1 MKKFS
6 NVLLAAALIFL
17 CSAFGASADLLVWNY
32 TNDPYPNHVISN
44 DYSVPDAKNWYLL
57 QLPSWYDS
65 RLVTAFTID
74 MYGYGD
80 DSSRTID
87 IWGRLSSSP
96 GERIAGYDV
105 ATSRSFILRL
115 DLLSG
120 DLLYSYKKWDGQWT
134 AFSDKG
140 DLASWIELSD
150 FDPIDSFMIGY
161 ACHYTLDKTKLH
173 IEQKPVPEPASMLLF
188 GAGLFV
194 FGGLLRRKIHRN
206 KK

>member
-6 NVLLAAALIFL
+6 TVLLAAALIFL

-32 TNDPYPNHVISN
+32 TNDPSPNQRISN
-44 DYSVPDAKNWYLL
+44 DNSEPDENNWYLL
-57 QLPSWYDS
+57 KLPSWYDS

-80 DSSRTID
+80 DSTRTID
-87 IWGRLSSSP
+87 IWGRLSSGP
-96 GERIAGYDV
+96 GQKIAGYDV

-115 DLLSG
+115 DLMSG
-120 DLLYSYKKWDGQWT
+120 DLLFSKKRLNGTWT
-134 AFSDKG
+134 AFSDVG
-140 DLASWIELSD
+140 DLVTWTELSG
-150 FDPIDSFMIGY
+150 FDPINSFEIGY

-173 IEQKPVPEPASMLLF
+173 IEQTPVPEPASMMLF
-188 GAGLFV
+188 GTGLFV
-194 FGGLLRRKIHRN
+194 FGGFLRRRF